1 MSISAFQRMT
11 QSVLSLLGQDA
22 FLRTTVA
29 CKVNIERSVQVA
41 EGDMVYERDIATID
55 NSLNPTLGDR
65 LSHPFG
71 EFVLDRKFQDNGFST
86 RFIVRPY
93 IAPPPA
99 PTPAP

>member
-29 CKVNIERSVQVA
+29 CKVNVEKGVQVTID
-41 EGDMVYERDIATID
+41 DMVYERDVATID
-55 NSLNPTLGDR
+55 NTHNPTIGDR

-71 EFVLDRKFQDNGFST
+71 EFVLDRKLQNNGYST
-86 RFIVRPY
+86 RFILRPY
-93 IAPPPA
+93 TAP
-99 PTPAP
+99 